1 MTLEE
6 VRILVNEAKNINWFN
21 AREIRFYN
29 TKSQFDITLKGF
41 TAIYEYS
48 LMQSEGWETKGENLP
63 QPFIQNKGKIQT
75 LKVQLQAFIKNY
87 QTTDE
92 VNVLNSQWQNQV
104 LSIFTGEYIPY
115 QISEIDFLIG
125 LNEKYPLS
133 FNSAKSFLLGGNAE
147 FQHQIANQNNFMGT
161 LMAYEFKTK
170 DSSEI
175 LSRKNTDSQSLH
187 NTKKDFEKYL
197 SGSEQQIT
205 ALLKEAN
212 DKKKTDADIF
222 TQMFAE
228 EKGLYEK
235 WQSESKTQFEAFTNE
250 SNTKIND
257 LEKTY
262 QGLLKLKEPAS
273 YWKERATTLKN
284 EGDVARNWLIG
295 LIGIGVALLYCL
307 LWLTPEGLLKSLFNE
322 DKSIALRWSII
333 FITFI
338 SLIFLGIR
346 YISKLMFSS
355 YHLSRDAEERYRLT
369 YVYLALSKD
378 AKVDDKER
386 HLIMQS
392 LFSRADTGLLKED
405 SAPTMPSG
413 IEKLIR

>member
-29 TKSQFDITLKGF
+29 SKSQVDITIKGF
-41 TAIYEYS
+41 SAIYEYS
-48 LMQSEGWETKGENLP
+48 IQQSEGWESKGDNLP
-63 QPFIQNKGKIQT
+63 QVFNQNKGKIQT
-75 LKVQLQAFIKNY
+75 LKVQLQSFLNNY
-87 QTTDE
+87 KSTEDA
-92 VNVLNSQWQNQV
+92 NFLNSQWQNQV
-104 LSIFTGEYIPY
+104 INSFTGEYIPY
-115 QISEIDFLIG
+115 QLSAVDFLIG
-125 LNEKYPLS
+125 LNEKYPTS
-133 FNSAKSFLLGGNAE
+133 FNSAKSFLLGGNTE
-147 FQHQIANQNNFMGT
+147 FQNQFANQNNFIGT
-161 LMAYEFKTK
+161 LMAYEFLTK

-175 LSRKNTDSQSLH
+175 LSRKNPEAQALG

-197 SGSEQQIT
+197 SGAEQQIND
-205 ALLKEAN
+205 LLKEAK
-212 DKKKTDADIF
+212 DKKKTDVDIF

-228 EKGLYEK
+228 EKGRYEK
-235 WQSESKTQFEAFTNE
+235 WQSVSKAQFEVFTNE
-250 SNTKIND
+250 SNAKIND

-273 YWKERATTLKN
+273 YWKERADTLKS
-284 EGDVARNWLIG
+284 EGDVARNWLVV
-295 LIGIGVALLYCL
+295 LVGIGVALLYCL